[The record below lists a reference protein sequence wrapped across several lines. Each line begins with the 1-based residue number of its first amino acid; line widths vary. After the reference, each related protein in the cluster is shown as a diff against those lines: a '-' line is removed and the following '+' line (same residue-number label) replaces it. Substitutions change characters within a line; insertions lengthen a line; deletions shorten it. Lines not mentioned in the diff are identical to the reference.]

1 MSFWKD
7 VLNQVLGLTLGRAF
21 ASLKIRAAVL
31 YVNVIKKTRL
41 VALLACLLILCVVVL
56 ACGFLLIPI
65 ALCLFMLWA
74 PETRA
79 IVAISF
85 GAAYILIPVIVVL
98 TLLSKRRWMKMSHAA
113 QLLKEA
119 LK

>member
-7 VLNQVLGLTLGRAF
+7 VVNQVLGLTLGKAF
-21 ASLKIRAAVL
+21 GALKIRAAML
-31 YVNVIKKTRL
+31 YVNVVKKTRL
-41 VALLACLLILCVVVL
+41 VALLACLLILSVVVL

-65 ALCLFMLWA
+65 ALCLFMPWA
-74 PETRA
+74 PEIKA

-85 GAAYILIPVIVVL
+85 GAAYIIIPIIVVMS
-98 TLLSKRRWMKMSHAA
+98 LLSQRRWMKMSHAA
-113 QLLKEA
+113 SLLKEA

>member
-1 MSFWKD
+1 M
-7 VLNQVLGLTLGRAF
+7 
-21 ASLKIRAAVL
+21 
-31 YVNVIKKTRL
+31 
-41 VALLACLLILCVVVL
+41 
-56 ACGFLLIPI
+56 P
-65 ALCLFMLWA
+65 WA
-74 PETRA
+74 PETKA

-98 TLLSKRRWMKMSHAA
+98 TLLSKRRWMKMSRAA